1 MSASDRSSKT
11 KTGETGWKHSMMTKW
26 VPLHVLDFLS
36 MLRCHV
42 FSVIRQSPKNADRI
56 FMESALNDLIR
67 HPRSWPFRDPVKA
80 SEVADYYDVIKQP
93 MGISLF
99 ESLMIALTYQLD
111 FQTMGEKLK
120 DGKYKTVDLF
130 ENDVRLI
137 IENCR
142 SYNPETTVYYKNAD
156 KIEEVLNDLI
166 AKRLY

>member
-1 MSASDRSSKT
+1 
-11 KTGETGWKHSMMTKW
+11 MTKW
-26 VPLHVLDFLS
+26 VFFACAEFLS

-42 FSVIRQSPKNADRI
+42 SSVIRQSPKNADRI
-56 FMESALNDLIR
+56 FMESALNDLTR
-67 HPRSWPFRDPVKA
+67 HPRSWPFQKPVKV
-80 SEVADYYDVIKQP
+80 SEVTDYYDVIKQP
-93 MGISLF
+93 MGILLY
-99 ESLMIALTYQLD
+99 ESLTIALTYQPD

-156 KIEEVLNDLI
+156 KIEEILNDLMT
-166 AKRLY
+166 KRCS

>member
-1 MSASDRSSKT
+1 
-11 KTGETGWKHSMMTKW
+11 
-26 VPLHVLDFLS
+26 
-36 MLRCHV
+36 
-42 FSVIRQSPKNADRI
+42 
-56 FMESALNDLIR
+56 
-67 HPRSWPFRDPVKA
+67 VKA

-93 MGISLF
+93 MGISPF

-166 AKRLY
+166 AKRLS